1 MGSRHCTSLAV
12 PRTFAPVSREIAQ
25 GIHWI
30 QELGPVRAG
39 IGESLLAR
47 GAPWFEAGRAV
58 HVPQN
63 AFLVLGERSLL
74 FDTLAPPGSDQI
86 ISELESILGERP
98 LDYLVV
104 SHPDVPHAGNTARIL
119 RRYPEARLVAPR
131 EPATH
136 ELYHLE
142 DSLRV
147 GVGDYLDLGGPLI
160 QFHEATFLDAAL
172 SVWMS
177 EETTGTLFPVD
188 WLGFPLLDGE
198 GLRFMDEVVDPEAGD
213 EELIDRLYEFHARV
227 MFWFQY
233 VDVDKMKAETDM
245 VLMRLH
251 PLIIAPSH
259 GPVIRQ
265 QPQRFIQLMKDVVE
279 RVRETG
285 RVGVL

>member
-1 MGSRHCTSLAV
+1 M
-12 PRTFAPVSREIAQ
+12 SREIAQ

-30 QELGPVRAG
+30 QELGPARTE
-39 IGESLLAR
+39 IGESLLRR
-47 GAPWFEAGRAV
+47 GAPWFDRDRTV

-63 AFLVLGERSLL
+63 AFLVVGNESLL
-74 FDTLAPPGSDQI
+74 FDTLSPLGSDQI
-86 ISELESILGERP
+86 IEELESILGDRP

-198 GLRFMDEVVDPEAGD
+198 GLSFMDEVVDPETPDD
-213 EELIDRLYEFHARV
+213 ELVDRLYEFHARV

-233 VDVDKMKAETDM
+233 ADVEKMKAETDM

-259 GPVIRQ
+259 GPVIRRE
-265 QPQRFIQLMKDVVE
+265 PQRLIQLMKGVVE
-279 RVRETG
+279 RVHNTG